1 MSLLRAYLA
10 FHKFDI
16 ICLSETYLNSSN
28 SPDDETLEISGYNL
42 VRSDHPLNS
51 KRGGVCIYYKNY
63 LPLRI
68 ISVNYLSECIN
79 FEIMIG
85 NKICNFI
92 TLYRSPSQN
101 QDDFQAFI
109 DNLEMNLETLAQRN
123 PFLMVVIGDF
133 NAKSKHWCSQ
143 DSTNF
148 EGITIENVT
157 SQFGLSQIITEATH
171 ILESSSSCID
181 LIFTTQPNL
190 VVESGVHPSLHPNC
204 HHQIVFAKFNLQIY
218 YPPPYPREVW
228 HYKEANTELIRRAV
242 TDFNWDRAFLN
253 TNVNEKVSIFSNTIL
268 NILSNFIPHETI
280 VCDDKDPP
288 WFNRTIKSLIQEKK
302 DTFNKYRKNKN
313 NIQLLQHLRI
323 LQEKLNSF
331 ISVSKQNYYSRMS
344 AKLTKFHKSSK
355 AYWSLLKTFLN
366 NKKIPL
372 IPPLYHQGDFITNF
386 KIKAELFNSFFASQC
401 SLIKNDSKLL
411 SHLNYLN

>member
-1 MSLLRAYLA
+1 
-10 FHKFDI
+10 
-16 ICLSETYLNSSN
+16 
-28 SPDDETLEISGYNL
+28 
-42 VRSDHPLNS
+42 
-51 KRGGVCIYYKNY
+51 
-63 LPLRI
+63 
-68 ISVNYLSECIN
+68 
-79 FEIMIG
+79 MIG
-85 NKICNFI
+85 NKICNLI
-92 TLYRSPSQN
+92 TLYRFPSQN

-123 PFLMVVIGDF
+123 PFLMVVLGDF

-218 YPPPYPREVW
+218 YPPPYPREIW
-228 HYKEANTELIRRAV
+228 HYKQANTELTRRAI
-242 TDFNWDRAFLN
+242 TDVNWDRAFFN
-253 TNVNEKVSIFSNTIL
+253 TNVNEKVFFFSNTIL

-288 WFNRTIKSLIQEKK
+288 WFNRAIKSLIQEK
-302 DTFNKYRKNKN
+302 DTFNKYRKSKN
-313 NIQLLQHLRI
+313 NIQLLQHLRL

-344 AKLTKFHKSSK
+344 TKLTKFHKSSK

-372 IPPLYHQGDFITNF
+372 IPPLYHQGGFITNF
-386 KIKAELFNSFFASQC
+386 KVKAELFNSFFASQC
-401 SLIKNDSKLL
+401 SLIKNDSKLP
-411 SHLNYLN
+411 SNLNYKTGNR